1 MASPA
6 MRAEP
11 TARPARRPPPS
22 HGERGDGAASSSG
35 SSGSSSSNPDDSGVI
50 AGAVIGVILFLGT
63 IICVS
68 VAILVK
74 QGKMRNPLERLK
86 VKLGKR
92 QVHVAEMTPAK

>member
-1 MASPA
+1 MSFTDACA
-6 MRAEP
+6 
-11 TARPARRPPPS
+11 TA
-22 HGERGDGAASSSG
+22 
-35 SSGSSSSNPDDSGVI
+35 SSSSNPDDSGVI

-86 VKLGKR
+86 EKLGKR